1 MSKKQ
6 ENKITKSVQFD
17 FEYNEN
23 TLKPFLMDT
32 GMSFSYYSRQLI
44 IKDIGKRENDKR
56 PAWRRAIS
64 SRIIIQ
70 YWSSQQ
76 VEGDAEKETS
86 GPIEWHRSYQRR
98 WQRRQGVHRKLCK
111 KLWTLPP
118 KMTNAF
124 LVFLFIKFHY
134 VIDSV
139 LIIDY

>member
-56 PAWRRAIS
+56 PA
-64 SRIIIQ
+64 
-70 YWSSQQ
+70 
-76 VEGDAEKETS
+76 
-86 GPIEWHRSYQRR
+86 
-98 WQRRQGVHRKLCK
+98 
-111 KLWTLPP
+111 
-118 KMTNAF
+118 
-124 LVFLFIKFHY
+124 
-134 VIDSV
+134 
-139 LIIDY
+139 